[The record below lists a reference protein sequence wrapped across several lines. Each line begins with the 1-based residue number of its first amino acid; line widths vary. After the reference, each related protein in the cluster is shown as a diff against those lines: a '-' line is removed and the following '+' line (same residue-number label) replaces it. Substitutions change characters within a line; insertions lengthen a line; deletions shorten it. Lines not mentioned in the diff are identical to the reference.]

1 MGVEI
6 QEEDDEV
13 FEEKMKGLV
22 AELEGQ
28 FAEST
33 KLEEAIK
40 RNLKELGFY
49 GD

>member
-1 MGVEI
+1 
-6 QEEDDEV
+6 
-13 FEEKMKGLV
+13 MKRLV
-22 AELEGQ
+22 AELEAQ